1 MRITSFLLLFI
12 HNLLICNHSF
22 CQTETQYY
30 KNVIYGS
37 FGRQGYVHVKYERS
51 FLTNDYGS
59 SIANIGF
66 GLIPVEGDTDVKI
79 ITPEIGQLIGFK
91 NFFLEL
97 GVEPSINFIGG
108 TTYVDL
114 NGIIGLRYQQY
125 NYKSDGIMVQIGY
138 NPRLINSTDG
148 FINIPFYLGIG
159 MSF

>member
-1 MRITSFLLLFI
+1 
-12 HNLLICNHSF
+12 
-22 CQTETQYY
+22 
-30 KNVIYGS
+30 
-37 FGRQGYVHVKYERS
+37 VHVKYERS
-51 FLTNDYGS
+51 FLTNDYRS
-59 SIANIGF
+59 TIANVGF

-97 GVEPSINFIGG
+97 GVEPSINFISG

-138 NPRLINSTDG
+138 NPRLINSTDD
-148 FINIPFYLGIG
+148 FINVPFYLGIG

>member
-1 MRITSFLLLFI
+1 MNKVLFI
-12 HNLLICNHSF
+12 LTVFIWSNAF
-22 CQTETQYY
+22 CQSDTQYY

-51 FLTNDYGS
+51 FLTNDYRS
-59 SIANIGF
+59 TIANVGL
-66 GLIPVEGDTDVKI
+66 GLIPVEDETDVKI

-97 GVEPSINFIGG
+97 GVEPSINFISG

-148 FINIPFYLGIG
+148 FINVPFYLGIG

>member
-1 MRITSFLLLFI
+1 MKKLLVILSVFI
-12 HNLLICNHSF
+12 WSNAV
-22 CQTETQYY
+22 CQSETQYY

-51 FLTNDYGS
+51 FLTNDYRS
-59 SIANIGF
+59 TIANIGF
-66 GLIPVEGDTDVKI
+66 GIIPVEDEVDAKI

-97 GVEPSINFIGG
+97 GVEPSINFISG

-138 NPRLINSTDG
+138 NPRLINTTNG
-148 FINIPFYLGIG
+148 FINVPFYLGIG

>member
-1 MRITSFLLLFI
+1 MKKVLVILSV
-12 HNLLICNHSF
+12 LIWSNSF
-22 CQTETQYY
+22 CQSKTQYY

-51 FLTNDYGS
+51 FLTNDYRS
-59 SIANIGF
+59 TIANVGF

-79 ITPEIGQLIGFK
+79 ITPEIGQLFGFK

-97 GVEPSINFIGG
+97 GLEPSINFISG

-125 NYKSDGIMVQIGY
+125 NNESDGIMVQIGY

-148 FINIPFYLGIG
+148 FINVPFYLGIG